1 MLELKLL
8 RQQPDFV
15 VERLAVKNFD
25 AKQIVADILD
35 IDAQRRSIQT
45 QLDANLSRQNQ
56 AAKSIGFLMKEGK
69 REEAENA
76 KKEVA
81 ELKNA
86 SAALQQQ
93 LDNALQIRA
102 TKNGTDG
109 ATDAQMF
116 ASGSTAYISAEL

>member
-56 AAKSIGFLMKEGK
+56 AAKSIGFLM
-69 REEAENA
+69 
-76 KKEVA
+76 
-81 ELKNA
+81 
-86 SAALQQQ
+86 
-93 LDNALQIRA
+93 
-102 TKNGTDG
+102 
-109 ATDAQMF
+109 
-116 ASGSTAYISAEL
+116 

>member
-56 AAKSIGFLMKEGK
+56 AAKSIGFLMKDGK

-86 SAALQQQ
+86 SAA
-93 LDNALQIRA
+93 A
-102 TKNGTDG
+102 
-109 ATDAQMF
+109 
-116 ASGSTAYISAEL
+116 